1 MVCMTE
7 LGFVK
12 MKNWVPVT
20 PSLYAKSD
28 ECDGVTR
35 RRVTPS
41 PRKTELFRGLD
52 TGQRPKKP
60 CNHLVPDLRKK

>member
-1 MVCMTE
+1 MVRMTE

-12 MKNWVPVT
+12 NKNWVT
-20 PSLYAKSD
+20 PSLQAKSD

-41 PRKTELFRGLD
+41 PREIKKFRGLD
-52 TGQRPKKP
+52 AGQGPKRP
-60 CNHLVPDLRKK
+60 CQH